1 MPQSRRSRSKR
12 QPALPGLLI
21 PDKLY
26 FRIKE
31 VCELTETKAYV
42 LRYWETEF
50 PLLKPERKSGQRLY
64 RRQDV
69 EMIFRIKQL
78 LYAEGFTIEG
88 ARKQL
93 EAEANGGGTPQRIV
107 GTAPDRAELKAVR
120 RELES
125 ILTMLS
131 RRC

>member
-1 MPQSRRSRSKR
+1 MPRRQKSRRQR
-12 QPALPGLLI
+12 QSSLAGLLI

-64 RRQDV
+64 RRADV
-69 EMIFRIKQL
+69 EMVFRIKQL
-78 LYAEGFTIEG
+78 LYSEGFTIDG
-88 ARKQL
+88 ARKLL
-93 EAEANGGGTPQRIV
+93 EAEANGAGAAPRGRA
-107 GTAPDRAELKAVR
+107 APDGAELKAVR